1 LPAIIV
7 LDSRSSMRHLPSWW
21 HWDPQDSDPRQYL
34 QFSAIT
40 RLFYRQNPDWKAGI
54 LLMKITVLN

>member
-21 HWDPQDSDPRQYL
+21 HSDPQDSDPRQYL

-40 RLFYRQNPDWKAGI
+40 RLFYRQNPD
-54 LLMKITVLN
+54 